1 MEKPAGPPPKGEA
14 AAPGPSTHVPT
25 PDMLPPGHFF
35 APLLRAEEDTMT
47 SPASTYQPGP
57 PSSTPSETMLLP
69 PPPAKPRRRFEPRRK
84 HLAIAL
90 VLLLLLPLVVFA
102 ICDYRLNRQDV
113 WPTAKSR
120 PAATPGA
127 DWLIVGSDSRD
138 GLSTAQKK
146 QLATGSAPGQR
157 TDTMMLLHIPA
168 DTSGS
173 GGGPTLVS
181 LPRDSYVSIP
191 GHGQNKLNAAY
202 AFGGPKL
209 LVQTVEG
216 LTGIRIDHYV
226 EIGFGGLYNL
236 VNDVGGVPMCL
247 NRSAKDPKAALNV
260 KAGCQT
266 LNGQEALGYS
276 RSRASARGDLDR
288 VDHQRTLI
296 TALLHKATSPMTL
309 LNPLHSF
316 KLVADGPG
324 AVAAADGDHLTDL
337 ARLAWA
343 ARSLNEDGTTTTV
356 PIGRVY
362 RVNGVGDVLGWD
374 TARARALFTA
384 LRQDK
389 PVPRTSL
396 AT

>member
-1 MEKPAGPPPKGEA
+1 
-14 AAPGPSTHVPT
+14 
-25 PDMLPPGHFF
+25 MLPPGHFF
-35 APLLRAEEDTMT
+35 PPLARAEDTMT
-47 SPASTYQPGP
+47 SPASTYEP
-57 PSSTPSETMLLP
+57 TMVLP
-69 PPPAKPRRRFEPRRK
+69 TPPPAKPRRRLQPRRK

-90 VLLLLLPLVVFA
+90 VLLLLLPLAVFA
-102 ICDYRLNRQDV
+102 ICDFRLHRQDV

-138 GLSTAQKK
+138 GLSKAQKK

-157 TDTMMLLHIPA
+157 TDTMMLLHIPE
-168 DTSGS
+168 S
-173 GGGPTLVS
+173 GGPTLVS
-181 LPRDSYVSIP
+181 LPRDSYVPIP

-202 AFGGPKL
+202 AYGGPKL
-209 LVQTVEG
+209 LVQTVEN

-247 NRSAKDPKAALNV
+247 KQAAKDPKAALNV

-296 TALLHKATSPMTL
+296 TALLHKATSPITL
-309 LNPLHSF
+309 LNPVHSF
-316 KLVADGPG
+316 RLVADGPG
-324 AVAAADGDHLTDL
+324 AVETADGDHLTDL

-343 ARSLNEDGTTTTV
+343 ARSLNDDGTTTTV
-356 PIGRVY
+356 PIGRVF
-362 RVNGVGDVLGWD
+362 RVSGVGDVLSWD
-374 TARARALFTA
+374 ATRANALFSA

>member
-1 MEKPAGPPPKGEA
+1 MILSPPPK
-14 AAPGPSTHVPT
+14 
-25 PDMLPPGHFF
+25 
-35 APLLRAEEDTMT
+35 
-47 SPASTYQPGP
+47 
-57 PSSTPSETMLLP
+57 
-69 PPPAKPRRRFEPRRK
+69 RRRRRPELSRK
-84 HLAIAL
+84 RLAIAL

-102 ICDYRLNRQDV
+102 ICDYRLNRQNV
-113 WPTAKSR
+113 WPAASTR
-120 PAATPGA
+120 PASTPGS

-138 GLSTAQKK
+138 GLSKTQRK

-157 TDTMMLLHIPA
+157 TDTMMLLHIPN
-168 DTSGS
+168 S
-173 GGGPTLVS
+173 GGPTLVS
-181 LPRDSYVSIP
+181 LPRDSYVNIP

-202 AFGGPKL
+202 AFGGAKL

-216 LTGIRIDHYV
+216 LTGIRIDHYA
-226 EIGFGGLYNL
+226 EIGFGGLYEL

-247 NRSAKDPKAALNV
+247 SQAAKDPKAALNV

-309 LNPLHSF
+309 LNPVHTF
-316 KLVADGPG
+316 RLVSDGPG
-324 AVAAADGDHLTDL
+324 AVEVADGDHLTDM
-337 ARLAWA
+337 AQLAWA
-343 ARSLNEDGTTTTV
+343 VRSLNDDGTTTTV
-356 PIGRVY
+356 PIGRVF
-362 RVNGVGDVLGWD
+362 RVSGVGDVLSWD
-374 TARARALFTA
+374 ATRAKALFNA

-396 AT
+396 TT